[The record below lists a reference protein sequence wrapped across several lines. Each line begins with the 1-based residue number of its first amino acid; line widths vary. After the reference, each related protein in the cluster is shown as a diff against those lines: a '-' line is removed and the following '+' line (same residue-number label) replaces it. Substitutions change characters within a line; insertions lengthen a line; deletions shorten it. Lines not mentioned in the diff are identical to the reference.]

1 MNQQSILPQFDVF
14 ANPPAQ
20 TMPMVGRPPK
30 AGQHM
35 PGEVSPRG
43 PSGFGLGIVSPTLA
57 LVSPVAAAAQAMRQQ
72 QQHARMQGMGQTGGL
87 LGGMLIWVLLLGAGG
102 WLSYQA
108 GEAMAPSPS
117 DAKKWG
123 WIGVPVGLLTG
134 TLGLGIM
141 GWVSQR
147 KG

>member
-1 MNQQSILPQFDVF
+1 MSHQQSILPQFDVF
-14 ANPPAQ
+14 ANPPPR
-20 TMPMVGRPPK
+20 TMPLVGRPSK
-30 AGQHM
+30 G
-35 PGEVSPRG
+35 GTVSPTG
-43 PSGFGLGIVSPTLA
+43 PSGMGLGIVSPTLA

-72 QQHARMQGMGQTGGL
+72 QQAARMQGMGQTGGL
-87 LGGMLIWVLLLGAGG
+87 LGGVLVWVLLLGAGG

-108 GEAMAPSPS
+108 GEAMAPSG
-117 DAKKWG
+117 KEKTWG

-147 KG
+147 QR

>member
-14 ANPPAQ
+14 ANPPPM
-20 TMPMVGRPPK
+20 TMPLVGRPSK
-30 AGQHM
+30 G
-35 PGEVSPRG
+35 GTVSPTG
-43 PSGFGLGIVSPTLA
+43 PSGMGIVSPTLA
-57 LVSPVAAAAQAMRQQ
+57 LVSPVAAAAQAVRQQ
-72 QQHARMQGMGQTGGL
+72 QQQARMQGIGQTGGL
-87 LGGMLIWVLLLGAGG
+87 LGGVLVWVLILGAGG

-108 GEAMAPSPS
+108 GEAMAPRPS

-147 KG
+147 RG